1 MHSVLA
7 VPVRLDVHGV
17 LGVPGCLVC
26 FQSLCA
32 WCALCASCVPC
43 VLVNSGVLGVH
54 VVSVMIG
61 VLGFVLTESASMWAD
76 KVFTLQLGVAM
87 ASQVSIREMGA
98 QAQSMDLYCVH
109 LGTTAE

>member
-1 MHSVLA
+1 MPGLPCLPC
-7 VPVRLDVHGV
+7 VP
-17 LGVPGCLVC
+17 
-26 FQSLCA
+26 
-32 WCALCASCVPC
+32 CVPC

-76 KVFTLQLGVAM
+76 KVFTLQLGVAK